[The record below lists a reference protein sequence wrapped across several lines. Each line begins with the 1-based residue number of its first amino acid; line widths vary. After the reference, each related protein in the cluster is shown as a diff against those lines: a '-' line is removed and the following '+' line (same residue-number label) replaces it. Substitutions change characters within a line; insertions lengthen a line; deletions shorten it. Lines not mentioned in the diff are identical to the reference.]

1 MKGITYPPTIC
12 TNRTIRAPFK
22 RRRCSVEDGIGEN
35 GQVNRL
41 FFNEIAIFERVLLK
55 NLPKTG

>member
-22 RRRCSVEDGIGEN
+22 RRRCSLEGGIGAN
-35 GQVNRL
+35 GRVNKL
-41 FFNEIAIFERVLLK
+41 FLNEIAIFERFLLK
-55 NLPKTG
+55 NLPNTG